1 LIAFIM
7 DMSPPEEDD
16 KKGKKP
22 VEKGTSRTGK
32 KGKGEDGE
40 WPLLITVNTKFK
52 GVRVFMLVMTMT
64 TECDLVLY

>member
-1 LIAFIM
+1 M
-7 DMSPPEEDD
+7 DMSPPEDDD

-40 WPLLITVNTKFK
+40 WTQRSLLITVNTKFK
-52 GVRVFMLVMTMT
+52 PVRLFMLVVTMT
-64 TECDLVLY
+64 TECDLVVY